1 MKANS
6 IQVYTHRNKQEGV
19 VLIVGLVMMLLLTII
34 GMAAIRSS
42 SMQELMASN
51 IKDRNLAFQACE
63 AALRVAEAAATN
75 KSCTVFDGTNGCY
88 ADQNTSAPIIGWS
101 DQQWA
106 TNSVE
111 AAIDLSLT
119 KKPRY
124 VIEKISSAA
133 GASSQLGEGIDY
145 SGGMATNTGSNT
157 YRITCLG
164 YGGTQDSQ
172 VVLQSTF
179 RSTSI

>member
-1 MKANS
+1 MKT
-6 IQVYTHRNKQEGV
+6 ILHRVPEFTHKAKQKGI

-42 SMQELMASN
+42 SLQELMASN
-51 IKDRNLAFQACE
+51 IKDRNLAFQSCE
-63 AALRVAEAAATN
+63 AALRVAESVASN
-75 KSCTVFDGTNGCY
+75 HSCAVFNGTNGCY
-88 ADQNTSAPIIGWS
+88 TDQNTVAPVIGWS
-101 DQQWA
+101 DAQWA
-106 TNSVE
+106 ANSAE

-124 VIEKISSAA
+124 VIERITSKAVVTA
-133 GASSQLGEGIDY
+133 Q
-145 SGGMATNTGSNT
+145 SGGAIEFGSVATTNAVSTT
-157 YRITCLG
+157 YRVTCLG

-179 RSTSI
+179 RSL